1 MSEPVYLYLTTRG
14 RRSGLPR
21 EIEIWF
27 TRFEG
32 RFYVVAEHRER
43 AQWVQNLRVDPR
55 AGVRV
60 GLRRFHARARLVDAR
75 KEPGLAREI
84 RTRSIRK
91 YGWGDGLIVEL
102 VPVPRPRHP
111 G

>member
-1 MSEPVYLYLTTRG
+1 MSEPTYLYLTTRG
-14 RRSGLPR
+14 RRTGLPR

-32 RFYVVAEHRER
+32 RFYVIAEHRER
-43 AQWVQNLRVDPR
+43 ALWVQNLRVDPR

-60 GLRRFHARARLVDAR
+60 GQRRFRARARMVDAR

-84 RTRSIRK
+84 RSRSTRK
-91 YGWGDGLIVEL
+91 YDWDAGLIVEL
-102 VPVPRPRHP
+102 APVPRPRRD
-111 G
+111 

>member
-1 MSEPVYLYLTTRG
+1 MSEPTYLYLSTRG
-14 RRSGLPR
+14 RRTGLPR

-32 RFYVVAEHRER
+32 RLYVIAEHRER
-43 AQWVQNLRVDPR
+43 ARWVQNLRADPR

-60 GLRRFHARARLVDAR
+60 GQRRLRARARVVEAR
-75 KEPGLAREI
+75 KEPRLAREI
-84 RTRSIRK
+84 RTRSTRK

-102 VPVPRPRHP
+102 DPVRRFPHSH
-111 G
+111 

>member
-1 MSEPVYLYLTTRG
+1 MSEPTYLYLTTRG
-14 RRSGLPR
+14 RRTGLPR

-32 RFYVVAEHRER
+32 RFYVIAEHRER
-43 AQWVQNLRVDPR
+43 ALWVQNLRVDPR

-60 GLRRFHARARLVDAR
+60 GQRRFRAWARMVDAR

-84 RTRSIRK
+84 RSRSTRK
-91 YGWGDGLIVEL
+91 YDWGDGLIVEL
-102 VPVPRPRHP
+102 APVPRPRRD
-111 G
+111 

>member
-1 MSEPVYLYLTTRG
+1 MRAPTYLDLTSRG
-14 RRSGLPR
+14 RRTALPR

-32 RFYVVAEHRER
+32 RFYVIAEHRER
-43 AQWVQNLRVDPR
+43 ARWVQNLRAEPR

-60 GLRRFHARARLVDAR
+60 GGQRFRARARIIEAR

-84 RTRSIRK
+84 RARSTRK

-102 VPVPRPRHP
+102 VPARRPRGP
-111 G
+111 D

>member
-1 MSEPVYLYLTTRG
+1 VSEPTYLYLTTRG

-32 RFYVVAEHRER
+32 RLYVIAEHREGT
-43 AQWVQNLRVDPR
+43 QWVQNLRVDPR
-55 AGVRV
+55 ARVRV
-60 GLRRFHARARLVDAR
+60 GQGRLQARARIVDAR

-84 RTRSIRK
+84 RARSTRK
-91 YGWGDGLIVEL
+91 YGWGNGLIVEL
-102 VPVPRPRHP
+102 APVPRPRHP

>member
-1 MSEPVYLYLTTRG
+1 VSEPLYLYLTTRG
-14 RRSGLPR
+14 RHTGLPR

-32 RFYVVAEHRER
+32 RFYVIAEHRER
-43 AQWVQNLRVDPR
+43 AQWVQNLRADPR

-60 GLRRFHARARLVDAR
+60 GVRRLHARARMVDAR

-84 RTRSIRK
+84 RARSTRK
-91 YGWGDGLIVEL
+91 YDWGNGLIVEL
-102 VPVPRPRHP
+102 EPVPKPRLP

>member
-1 MSEPVYLYLTTRG
+1 VSEPTYLYLTTRG
-14 RRSGLPR
+14 RRTGLPR

-32 RFYVVAEHRER
+32 RFYVIAEHSER
-43 AQWVQNLRVDPR
+43 ARWVQNLRADPR

-60 GLRRFHARARLVDAR
+60 GQRRFRARARMVDAR

-84 RTRSIRK
+84 RARSTRK

-102 VPVPRPRHP
+102 ASAPRPRRD
-111 G
+111 